1 MIRRYLN
8 QDHLHTLI
16 QPHLVLSY
24 VFFFFYTAA
33 LHTPANTFPMYEPV
47 IVPPTGID
55 FLIPL
60 IPWTVIP
67 YLTYFLL
74 VPSMLYFYRKEVIVS
89 GMYLSVI
96 LCTSFHLLFV
106 NFVPSQLQ
114 YYDWGRANYWLTQF
128 LEKAD
133 TPLAV
138 LPSGHVALP
147 TTIIVLT
154 FANKLKWRY
163 FYLIWGTLVSLSTL
177 TTKQHYLHDLMGG
190 VLVGIMAG
198 WAGHHI
204 FVKRARELGNING

>member
-1 MIRRYLN
+1 MIHRFVN
-8 QDHLHTLI
+8 QDYLHPKI
-16 QPHLVLSY
+16 QSHLVGAY
-24 VFFFFYTAA
+24 FFFFFYTAA
-33 LHTPANTFPMYEPV
+33 LHTPANTLPLYEPV
-47 IVPPTGID
+47 IVPPTSLD

-60 IPWTVIP
+60 MPWTVIP

-106 NFVPSQLQ
+106 NLVPSRLE
-114 YYDWGRANYWLTQF
+114 YFDWGRANFWLTQF

-147 TTIIVLT
+147 TTIIWLA
-154 FANKLKWRY
+154 FANKLKGRY
-163 FYLIWGTLVSLSTL
+163 AYLVWGTLVSLSTL

-190 VLVGIMAG
+190 ILVGVIAG

-204 FVKRARELGNING
+204 FVRRARELKELQ